1 MSVAGATHKLTGA
14 VQAAY
19 VGTDLT
25 DWMAL
30 VCVCDMDALD
40 KLEV

>member
-25 DWMAL
+25 
-30 VCVCDMDALD
+30 VDAWTLTI
-40 KLEV
+40 V